1 MNDVIA
7 KKDMM
12 RINLSVAIVD
22 MVRTHPV
29 VPINDSSL
37 LTFIS
42 DTSNYNSSSNSPSS
56 VDDLC
61 PAVNSTEVEE
71 DKYPFN
77 LYCNFESFLN
87 CDILEL
93 ERRIRLEQGSE
104 RFTTW
109 CILLGLH
116 GDSNTWWNHGRTIRR
131 KMGIWDRYST
141 DRSFLH
147 FVTCSRSLRRCQRSR
162 LCTSSYWTR

>member
-87 CDILEL
+87 CDILA
-93 ERRIRLEQGSE
+93 
-104 RFTTW
+104 
-109 CILLGLH
+109 
-116 GDSNTWWNHGRTIRR
+116 NA
-131 KMGIWDRYST
+131 
-141 DRSFLH
+141 
-147 FVTCSRSLRRCQRSR
+147 
-162 LCTSSYWTR
+162 